1 MNIEMVLAITARVFG
16 NITTK
21 KFAGVAEAENVTQEQ
36 TALKSHLYVCKH

>member
-21 KFAGVAEAENVTQEQ
+21 NLQEL
-36 TALKSHLYVCKH
+36 LKLKT